1 MLTLSVIQAEFG
13 DCMLLRFGLT
23 RPRHILID
31 GGPSGTY
38 TRHLRPVLE
47 QVRQQ
52 ADCLY
57 LMILSHVDN
66 DHIIGL
72 LEMMVHIVYL
82 RARNQP
88 DLLPV
93 RALWH
98 NAFHRAEGSGADIGG
113 RLEAGMAGQQGTI
126 FAAANA
132 VTFGINEGNK
142 LLRAAQELGIP
153 VNPDTGGEVITTETL
168 GGPLLMDDLKLWIIG
183 PTPQNLERLEKKWL
197 AWLDTYENRAPFAD
211 EIETDKIDRSVPN
224 LSSIMLLAQSGRK
237 KILLTGDGTSD
248 DVLEGLRAS
257 NLLNKSGR
265 LHVDV
270 LKLPHHGSA
279 RNIRRA
285 FFDIVTAKTYIIS
298 ANGKYNN
305 PDLAT
310 LIWLVSAAKKQ
321 RRKIHIVATN
331 QTEAIDQ
338 LLEEYPPETHGYQM
352 MILQPGDHALDV

>member
-13 DCMLLRFGLT
+13 DCMLLRFG
-23 RPRHILID
+23 RSKPKHILID

-38 TRHLRPVLE
+38 AKHLRPMLE
-47 QVRQQ
+47 QVRQK
-52 ADCLY
+52 ADCLD

-72 LEMMVHIVYL
+72 LEMMAHMVDQ
-82 RARNQP
+82 RAKNQP
-88 DLLPV
+88 ELLPV

-98 NAFHRAEGSGADIGG
+98 NAFQRAEGSGAEIGS
-113 RLEAGMAGQQGTI
+113 RLEAGMAGQQGTS
-126 FAAANA
+126 FAEANA
-132 VTFGINEGNK
+132 VTFGIKEGNK
-142 LLRAAQELGIP
+142 LLLAAQELDIP
-153 VNPDTGGEVITTETL
+153 VNPDTGGKVITTQTV
-168 GGPLLMDDLKLWIIG
+168 GAPLKLDDLKLWIIG

-197 AWLDTYENRAPFAD
+197 AWLETYENRAPFAD

-248 DVLEGLRAS
+248 DVLEGLRAR

-270 LKLPHHGSA
+270 LKLPHHGSV
-279 RNIRRA
+279 RNIRRT
-285 FFDIVTAKTYIIS
+285 FFDIVTARTYIIS

-310 LIWLVSAAKKQ
+310 LIWLVSAVKKQ
-321 RRKIHIVATN
+321 HRKVQILATN
-331 QTEAIDQ
+331 RTEAIDQ
-338 LLEEYPPETHGYQM
+338 LVEEYPPQNYGYQM
-352 MILQPGDHALDV
+352 EIMQPGEHALEV